1 MRVRCLAS
9 GRIVT
14 YARYAM
20 GRITGVTTKKDA
32 AAAVVTLASSID
44 YMPVSRLVKSFTYG
58 NGLIDMNG
66 YTLDYETS
74 ALEVKNGAA
83 NVCST
88 NLSRTDNLNVT
99 ALTDNVTSANNQTFG
114 YSAANRLT
122 SASGA
127 YGAQSWT
134 YDGVGNRLSENS
146 TPVGGSLTA
155 RTYTYPTTSNRISS
169 TVIAAATE
177 RAFTYDGAGNIA
189 SDTRNGTAYTY
200 AYNKRNRLNT
210 VTVAGSLK
218 GTYTYNGMEQL
229 AIRVSTNQTPAGT
242 THFIHDHLGNV
253 IAETAGNGPTGA
265 TGTVREYIYLPE
277 TEIAPTMGSRTVVDR
292 PLAVVDAV
300 NTASPVTWYVH
311 ADHLHRPIRMTDAA
325 KASVWTAVWA
335 PWGAPHSI
343 TGSATLNARFPGQWF
358 QMEAGLHYNWHR
370 SYDPS
375 LGRYTQPD
383 PLGFVDGPSL
393 MAYVKSNPIRST
405 DQRGLTADV
414 QRCGIP
420 KRRPLYQ
427 CTKEFP
433 NDGPQKWW
441 QTDRDDANNPVC
453 YQKCAQRELTA
464 CQPATVVLCAP
475 VGAVGGV
482 INGLGCF
489 AVTTYI
495 CSEVADM
502 RCKWRC
508 DCLNND
514 LH

>member
-1 MRVRCLAS
+1 
-9 GRIVT
+9 
-14 YARYAM
+14 M
-20 GRITGVTTKKDA
+20 G
-32 AAAVVTLASSID
+32 
-44 YMPVSRLVKSFTYG
+44 
-58 NGLIDMNG
+58 GLP
-66 YTLDYETS
+66 LDYETS

-83 NVCST
+83 NVCSA

-99 ALTDNVTSANNQTFG
+99 ALIDNVTSANNQTFG

-155 RTYTYPTTSNRISS
+155 RSYTYPATSNKLSA

-189 SDTRNGTAYTY
+189 TDTRTGTAYTY

-218 GTYTYNGMEQL
+218 GTYTYNGLEQL

-242 THFIHDHLGNV
+242 THFIHDLMGNV
-253 IAETAGNGPTGA
+253 IAETAGNGATGA

-277 TEIAPTMGSRTVVDR
+277 AEIAPTMGSRTVVDR

-300 NTASPVTWYVH
+300 NTASPVTWWVH
-311 ADHLHRPIRMTDAA
+311 TDHLHRPVKMTNAA

-335 PWGAPHSI
+335 PWGAPYSI

-383 PLGFVDGPSL
+383 PLGFVDGPSVFSYARGAPQRFIDKDGRDPL
-393 MAYVKSNPIRST
+393 PPDSSPPNSGPPIPGEICILDAIREDLRPTPCLYLCLTSGSFITTVRDPKTNKCSPYSYVIKGPEPEPSSYSPP
-405 DQRGLTADV
+405 
-414 QRCGIP
+414 GIP
-420 KRRPLYQ
+420 YPPRTPPNKQ
-427 CTKEFP
+427 CS
-433 NDGPQKWW
+433 
-441 QTDRDDANNPVC
+441 A
-453 YQKCAQRELTA
+453 RE
-464 CQPATVVLCAP
+464 
-475 VGAVGGV
+475 
-482 INGLGCF
+482 
-489 AVTTYI
+489 
-495 CSEVADM
+495 S
-502 RCKWRC
+502 
-508 DCLNND
+508 
-514 LH
+514 